1 MNLEA
6 FTQARGVSGNEGAA
20 REAIL
25 EAVRPYI
32 DEHRVDALGNLICL
46 KRARGV
52 PAGAPPLRVMV
63 AAHMDEIGLI
73 ITGINGDGTLSF
85 DKVGGIDD
93 RVLVSKQVYVGEGA
107 VPGVIGYPPIHL
119 SPRAERER
127 APDMARAA
135 IDIGATDKGSA
146 ERCVSVGDY
155 VSFRGDWTVL
165 DTGDLRTVMAKA
177 LDDRAGCAVLAEL
190 LQDDYA
196 LDLYAVFTAQEEVG
210 TRGARV
216 AAQRIAPDVA
226 IALEGTI
233 CDDLP
238 RPPGDD
244 NTPVTVLGNGPAI
257 TFMDRSVI
265 ADRRLVSLLLRIAEE
280 QGIPHQFK
288 SAVAGGTDAGAIHLV
303 HEGVPAVTVAVP
315 VRYIHAPIS
324 MLSLYDFD
332 HTVSLVRA
340 ALHALEGGLPS

>member
-1 MNLEA
+1 
-6 FTQARGVSGNEGAA
+6 
-20 REAIL
+20 
-25 EAVRPYI
+25 
-32 DEHRVDALGNLICL
+32 
-46 KRARGV
+46 
-52 PAGAPPLRVMV
+52 
-63 AAHMDEIGLI
+63 
-73 ITGINGDGTLSF
+73 
-85 DKVGGIDD
+85 
-93 RVLVSKQVYVGEGA
+93 
-107 VPGVIGYPPIHL
+107 
-119 SPRAERER
+119 
-127 APDMARAA
+127 
-135 IDIGATDKGSA
+135 
-146 ERCVSVGDY
+146 
-155 VSFRGDWTVL
+155 VL

-216 AAQRIAPDVA
+216 AAHRIAPDLA

-288 SAVAGGTDAGAIHLV
+288 STVAGGTDAGAIHLV
-303 HEGVPAVTVAVP
+303 HEGVPALTVAVP

-340 ALHALEGGLPS
+340 ALHALEGGMPS